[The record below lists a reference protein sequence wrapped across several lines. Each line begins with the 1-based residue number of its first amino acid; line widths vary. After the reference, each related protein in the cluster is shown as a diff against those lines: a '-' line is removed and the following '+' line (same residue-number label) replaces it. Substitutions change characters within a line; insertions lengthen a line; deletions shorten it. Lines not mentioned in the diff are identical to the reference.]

1 MRIGVMGG
9 TFDPIHRGHVQVAD
23 QVARGLDLDQVVFVP
38 AGSPW
43 MKQAPGASAADRLAM
58 VQLAIDGDD
67 RFIAS
72 RVDVDRPGPTYA
84 VDTLSDLQ
92 REFAAVHPAIEVSWS
107 FIVGADALADFMEWH
122 APRRIL
128 ELADLVGVTRPGH
141 ALTAP
146 PIPADRLTLLEVA
159 SLDISSSTIRHL
171 VAIGAPIEE
180 LVAPSVAQYIA
191 EHELY
196 QQVEGQDWDGSR

>member
-23 QVARGLDLDQVVFVP
+23 QVARALDLDQVVFVP

-92 REFAAVHPAIEVSWS
+92 REFATVHPAIDANWL

-122 APRRIL
+122 DPGRIL

-146 PIPADRLTLLEVA
+146 PIPAERLTLLEVA

-196 QQVEGQDWDGSR
+196 QQVEGQDRDGSR

>member
-1 MRIGVMGG
+1 
-9 TFDPIHRGHVQVAD
+9 
-23 QVARGLDLDQVVFVP
+23 
-38 AGSPW
+38 
-43 MKQAPGASAADRLAM
+43 M

-72 RVDVDRPGPTYA
+72 RVDIDRPGPTYA

-92 REFAAVHPAIEVSWS
+92 REFATVHPAIDANWS
-107 FIVGADALADFMEWH
+107 FIVGADALADFMDWH
-122 APRRIL
+122 APGRIL

-141 ALTAP
+141 ALAAP

-171 VAIGAPIEE
+171 VATGATIEE

-191 EHELY
+191 EHRLY
-196 QQVEGQDWDGSR
+196 QQVEGQDRDGSR